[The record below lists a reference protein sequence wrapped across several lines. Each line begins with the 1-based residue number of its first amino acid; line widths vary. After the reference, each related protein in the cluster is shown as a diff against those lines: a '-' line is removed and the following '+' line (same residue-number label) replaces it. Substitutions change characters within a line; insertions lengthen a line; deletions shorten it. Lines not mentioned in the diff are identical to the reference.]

1 MVSIQHLYDG
11 SVVIFPTG
19 NTLFHGIRS
28 NQHQNLNI
36 CVRQRSILGPLLFLI
51 YINDIM
57 NSSNVLSFV
66 LFADDTTVY
75 VQNDSIDSAIN
86 ILNTE
91 MAKVELRFD
100 SNKLTLNVNKT
111 QMIILSRKKNLTPQN
126 EVISRNEEVQRV
138 NKVKFLG
145 VKVDQYPNWKDHISM
160 ISQKNSK
167 SYGIIYRIRNTLDIK
182 SK

>member
-1 MVSIQHLYDG
+1 MY
-11 SVVIFPTG
+11 P
-19 NTLFHGIRS
+19 GIRF

-36 CVRQRSILGPLLFLI
+36 GVRQRSILGPLLFLI

-57 NSSNVLSFV
+57 NSNNVLSFV

-86 ILNTE
+86 NLNTE

-111 QMIILSRKKNLTPQN
+111 QMIILSRRKILTPQN
-126 EVISRNEEVQRV
+126 EVISRNGEVQRV

-145 VKVDQYPNWKDHISM
+145 VTVDQHPNWKDHI
-160 ISQKNSK
+160 
-167 SYGIIYRIRNTLDIK
+167 
-182 SK
+182 